1 MAVVEIIKDGET
13 TIIFHDDYCKDTTK
27 EEIETIMRHIAKITL
42 PHMKASMKREENTG

>member
-27 EEIETIMRHIAKITL
+27 
-42 PHMKASMKREENTG
+42 KRLKVLCGT